1 MDSTKHGACRKA
13 FVACILA
20 ASALFALGA
29 ARPLT
34 AEGPSIEAVEIT
46 PAPDPRRTALVD
58 YLSDR
63 YRREPEETGNFVDEA
78 HAAAEAFNVDP
89 LLVLAIMS
97 VESRFDPAARSGFG
111 ARGLMQIVPRFHR
124 DKLAEHG
131 GEGAIHDPRVNVLV
145 GTRILK
151 DYLRQTGSVQAALQR
166 YAGWQHDEEK
176 RYARKVIGEKE
187 RLSRVV
193 QSAIRK
199 PQSEERSS

>member
-1 MDSTKHGACRKA
+1 M
-13 FVACILA
+13 FVA
-20 ASALFALGA
+20 
-29 ARPLT
+29 
-34 AEGPSIEAVEIT
+34 
-46 PAPDPRRTALVD
+46 
-58 YLSDR
+58 
-63 YRREPEETGNFVDEA
+63 EA
-78 HAAAEAFNVDP
+78 HAAGEAFNVDP
-89 LLVLAIMS
+89 LLVLAVMS
-97 VESRFDPAARSGFG
+97 VESRFDPAARSRFG

-151 DYLRQTGSVQAALQR
+151 DYLRQTGSLHAGLQR
-166 YAGWQHDEEK
+166 YAGWQYDEEK
-176 RYARKVIGEKE
+176 RYARKVISEKE